1 MEGERVRVGELDL
14 SGVKGMATT
23 PPRHMLEGWPT
34 VMGGKGRVRVGG
46 WGLGRGEGGTMPYQY
61 MDLERLT
68 FYIDYPNS
76 GNKRCRRMRGM
87 KLGAVG
93 ECVEWN

>member
-1 MEGERVRVGELDL
+1 
-14 SGVKGMATT
+14 
-23 PPRHMLEGWPT
+23 
-34 VMGGKGRVRVGG
+34 
-46 WGLGRGEGGTMPYQY
+46 MPYQY

-93 ECVEWN
+93 ECVE